1 MEWFLENPAGM
12 LAVQGFMQQFEKEFE
27 YEMKKYKIDYC
38 AWGHYYQKPTHVWT
52 SMVFWVPKGTQP
64 GGIGRC
70 RQACPHGEIGEK
82 GHWVHNWSI
91 GQESS
96 RVFGGEGRQT
106 SKGAV
111 PVDLHRELVKVRR
124 DHYRKLRA

>member
-1 MEWFLENPAGM
+1 
-12 LAVQGFMQQFEKEFE
+12 
-27 YEMKKYKIDYC
+27 
-38 AWGHYYQKPTHVWT
+38 
-52 SMVFWVPKGTQP
+52 MVFWVPTGTQKE
-64 GGIGRC
+64 GVGRC
-70 RQACPHGEIGEK
+70 RQRCPFGKIVEK
-82 GHWVHNWSI
+82 GFWVHDNSI

-124 DHYRKLRA
+124 DHYKRLRAL